1 MIIDSHIHAVAADTV
16 RYPLKPGPNRL
27 GFAACQP
34 SRSAPSWTRRKSA
47 GPCWFRPFVR
57 TDSTTPTPL
66 TAPPHTGPFLSV
78 CTVDPLARDAA
89 ECLSL
94 WVTQRGAVGLRLHS
108 TASGLPFN
116 YPRIAA
122 LMRQAA
128 KLNIAICVL
137 TQFSGLVTLSDLL
150 AQCPDVPVAIDH
162 MGFPPS
168 EEGALDLLFG
178 LARFPNL
185 FLKFSSLTLRAT
197 AHMETL
203 LPRTIDHFGPHRL
216 VWGFQFPGQRRRT
229 VARAAGPRPRSS

>member
-16 RYPLKPGPNRL
+16 RYPLKPGP
-27 GFAACQP
+27 
-34 SRSAPSWTRRKSA
+34 KSA
-47 GPCWFRPFVR
+47 WLRSMPAEQICAELDEAEIGRAVLVQAFGAYGFDNAYAVDSATAAPDRFV
-57 TDSTTPTPL
+57 
-66 TAPPHTGPFLSV
+66 SV

-94 WVTQRGAVGLRLHS
+94 WVTQRGAVGLRLHA

-116 YPRIAA
+116 DPRIAA

-162 MGFPPS
+162 MGF
-168 EEGALDLLFG
+168 L
-178 LARFPNL
+178 
-185 FLKFSSLTLRAT
+185 
-197 AHMETL
+197 
-203 LPRTIDHFGPHRL
+203 
-216 VWGFQFPGQRRRT
+216 
-229 VARAAGPRPRSS
+229 RPRRAPLICYLVSRAFPICSSSSPR